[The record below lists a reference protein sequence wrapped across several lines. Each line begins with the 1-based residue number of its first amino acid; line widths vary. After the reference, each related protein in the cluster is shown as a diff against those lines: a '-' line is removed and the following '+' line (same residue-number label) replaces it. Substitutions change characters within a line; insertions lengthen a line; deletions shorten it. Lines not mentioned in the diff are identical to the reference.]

1 MSVTQHPPG
10 ISIVITAYNEGAEL
24 ARTVESVRQN
34 TRPPFEIIVVDDG
47 STDGSSQTLNGKDLK
62 VIRHGERIGVA
73 VSRNEASAIAGGDV
87 LAYLDGHQR
96 LSDGCLNQCAK
107 VALQNGAIVWPDV
120 RGLEDRGWTGHGA
133 SLRLCEKHGYFNAR
147 WHRGQPPNS
156 LTSIS
161 TLVVPGYVM
170 PRHVFS
176 RVRWIGALRGWGAS
190 EPALTV
196 KAFFLN
202 IPILHLC
209 GPLAR
214 HLFRN
219 ELPYSTPWESV
230 WRNHALVARV
240 CFEDRTWFDRWLP
253 QVFERHM
260 TDAIRRDL
268 ESPEVQAEHAE
279 FLAARKKANGPS
291 DDAFFERFGPI
302 PPLSKPLPRHAE
314 QDSGNGKLNNDEY
327 IQQQRPRSRPGEYKT
342 IRARVDAALNWMA
355 RNLPDGTLVGTR
367 AFDVGT
373 RDGYA
378 LESLQKFGAA
388 EAAGIELVPETAAY
402 AARRGRAVRQG
413 DMRDIA
419 DGDGAWELVTSIH
432 SLEHCPDPAR
442 AVAEMARVLR
452 PGGWLFVVV
461 PRESNPNCDPLHNC
475 SFPSADALRQ
485 LITAEASLDPTTI
498 KEDLGILAKGCRE
511 LRFLIQKR
519 NAWGM
524 GEYDSLV
531 Q

>member
-1 MSVTQHPPG
+1 MNPPRISV
-10 ISIVITAYNEGAEL
+10 VITAHNEGEEL
-24 ARTVESVRQN
+24 RRTIESVREN
-34 TRPPFEIIVVDDG
+34 TRQPYEIIVVDDG
-47 STDGSSQTLNGKDLK
+47 STDSSSSTLNENDLK

-73 VSRNEASAIAGGDV
+73 VSRNEGSAIAGGDV

-96 LSDGCLNQCAK
+96 LSDGCLNRCAE
-107 VALQNGAIVWPDV
+107 VALENRAIVWPDV

-133 SLRLCEKHGYFNAR
+133 SLRLCDKHGYFNAR
-147 WHRGQPPNS
+147 WHRCQPKETLS
-156 LTSIS
+156 SIS

-170 PRHVFS
+170 PREVFS

-196 KAFFLN
+196 KAYFLN

-219 ELPYSTPWESV
+219 EIPYSTPWESV

-240 CFEDRTWFDRWLP
+240 CFQDETWFERWLP

-279 FLAARKKANGPS
+279 FLAARKKANSPS
-291 DDAFFERFGPI
+291 DEAFFERFGPI
-302 PPLSKPLPRHAE
+302 PALTKRESS
-314 QDSGNGKLNNDEY
+314 QDERVSGNGSLSDDEY

-342 IRARVDAALNWMA
+342 IRARVDAALNWMV
-355 RNLPDGTLVGTR
+355 RSLPDGALAGRR

-378 LESLQKFGAA
+378 LENLQKLGAA

-413 DMRDIA
+413 DMRQIA
-419 DGDGAWELVTSIH
+419 DGDTQWDLVTSIH

-442 AVAEMARVLR
+442 AVAEMSRVLR

-461 PRESNPNCDPLHNC
+461 PRESNPSSDPLHNC
-475 SFPSADALRQ
+475 SFPSAEALRE
-485 LITAEASLDPTTI
+485 LIASEPSLDPTTI
-498 KEDLGILAKGCRE
+498 KENLGILAKGCRE
-511 LRFLIQKR
+511 LRLLIQKR
-519 NAWGM
+519 NA
-524 GEYDSLV
+524 
-531 Q
+531 